1 MPHSIK
7 RVVIVDDEHAARRQL
22 RDVIDRVPGLTV
34 AAEAD
39 SGAAGIEAIHK
50 HDPHIVF
57 LDIDMPGVD
66 GFAVAK
72 ATEHLMYQLVFLTA
86 HHQYALDAFDTH
98 AVDYLLKPARPAVV
112 EKCLKKV
119 QRQEVLSM
127 ERSQSGP
134 ARAGGIVLCDSGV
147 SHFLLAGHINF
158 IEGLGRYRRLHLSD
172 EGMDVHD
179 RDTLLSDTTLDQ
191 FTEVLSD
198 QAFIRVHRSYL
209 VNLQQIASL
218 QTRGTGNHV
227 CLAGVQDPIPVSRS
241 RLGALRHA
249 LEVLHSNRRSVK
261 Q

>member
-50 HDPHIVF
+50 HNPHIVF

-86 HHQYALDAFDTH
+86 HHEYALQAFETH
-98 AVDYLLKPARPAVV
+98 AVDYLLKPARPLVV

-119 QRQEVLSM
+119 QRQKVLSM
-127 ERSQSGP
+127 ESSQPGNARS
-134 ARAGGIVLCDSGV
+134 GGIVLSDSGV
-147 SHFLLAGHINF
+147 SHFLQAGHINYV
-158 IEGLGRYRRLHLSD
+158 EGLGRYRRIHLSD
-172 EGMDVHD
+172 EGKDVHD
-179 RDTLLSDTTLDQ
+179 RDTLLSDTTLDH
-191 FTEVLSD
+191 FTEQLSD
-198 QAFIRVHRSYL
+198 NTFIRVHRSYL
-209 VNLQQIASL
+209 VNLQQVASL
-218 QTRGTGNHV
+218 QTRGPAHHV
-227 CLAGVQDPIPVSRS
+227 CLAGVKDPIPVSRS
-241 RLGALRHA
+241 RLGALKHA
-249 LEVLHSNRRSVK
+249 LESLHNNQKNEKR
-261 Q
+261 